1 MCSSPD
7 MIVRAAFVLGSALE
21 LQEEGRIAAG
31 DSDGTDVL
39 CRYDL
44 VFFVVRWSLDASLCV
59 CVCVCVCLCVSVS
72 VSVSVMTAV

>member
-1 MCSSPD
+1 VQLLFICFQAIPYTSMCSSPD

-44 VFFVVRWSLDASLCV
+44 VCFCG
-59 CVCVCVCLCVSVS
+59 
-72 VSVSVMTAV
+72 

>member
-1 MCSSPD
+1 

-44 VFFVVRWSLDASLCV
+44 VFFLSLDGR
-59 CVCVCVCLCVSVS
+59 
-72 VSVSVMTAV
+72 